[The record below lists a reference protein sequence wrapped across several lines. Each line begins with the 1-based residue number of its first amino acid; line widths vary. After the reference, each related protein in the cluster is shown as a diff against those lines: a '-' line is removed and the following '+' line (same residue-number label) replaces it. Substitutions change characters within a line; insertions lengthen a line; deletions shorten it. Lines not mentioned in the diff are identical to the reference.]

1 MALKGITKD
10 TQIIMILS
18 LINQFQ
24 VRDFFAK
31 AVAAAPCLLFFD
43 EFDSI
48 APQRGTHSAGVSDRV
63 VNQVGSCTLDT
74 CTIKIFWQLQ
84 RTEANHL
91 SVCFNF
97 NIYAV
102 LDRARRC
109 GNLDWSICIR
119 SY

>member
-1 MALKGITKD
+1 MAIDRVTKD
-10 TQIIMILS
+10 SQIMMFLM

-63 VNQVGSCTLDT
+63 VNQVSNCLLASNMIVLLGSLLFQETR
-74 CTIKIFWQLQ
+74 TI
-84 RTEANHL
+84 
-91 SVCFNF
+91 
-97 NIYAV
+97 
-102 LDRARRC
+102 
-109 GNLDWSICIR
+109 
-119 SY
+119 